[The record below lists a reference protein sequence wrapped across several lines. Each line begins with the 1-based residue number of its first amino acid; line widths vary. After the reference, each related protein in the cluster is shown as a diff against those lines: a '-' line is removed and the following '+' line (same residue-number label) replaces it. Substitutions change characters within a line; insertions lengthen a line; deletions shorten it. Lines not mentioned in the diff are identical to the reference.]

1 MRVEEEG
8 IEEGEKEMDRRKS
21 LKEREQMEKR
31 DVDVAGGRDRRAE
44 YVRESERKRYE
55 DR

>member
-8 IEEGEKEMDRRKS
+8 IEEGEKEMNRRKS
-21 LKEREQMEKR
+21 LKEREQMDKR

-44 YVRESERKRYE
+44 YVRESERKR
-55 DR
+55 